1 MSRILIGSSNVYRFY
16 SAEKYSSYKPY
27 NLVRCVNIE
36 TYRARMGCIDPKEK
50 LIIVSVLENFL
61 ADAVKNAE
69 REMGNI
75 DGEKFVATI
84 CGTIKDFILVLKSAA

>member
-50 LIIVSVLENFL
+50 LIIVSVLEKFL
-61 ADAVKNAE
+61 GGCSQK
-69 REMGNI
+69 
-75 DGEKFVATI
+75 
-84 CGTIKDFILVLKSAA
+84 CGGGHGKHRRR